1 MKLTLELVPDT
12 LALHSLFRLLTTK
25 AWNTLR
31 KKALEECNYQCAI
44 CGASGGQLNC
54 HEQWEYDD
62 ETHTQRL
69 ARLIMLCQMCHL
81 VKHMNS
87 GYVPFE
93 ELVQHFMKVNDCSR
107 QEFDEY
113 YQHCCE
119 ERTRRSIRD
128 DRGPAYWEQ
137 DWGEYAGVLSQ
148 RGNLKQRYEW
158 ENGDI
163 VAVGLRKLRSHTD

>member
-12 LALHSLFRLLTTK
+12 LTLHSLHRFLTTK

-31 KKALEECNYQCAI
+31 KKALEESTYQCAI

-54 HEQWEYDD
+54 HEQWKYDD

-87 GYVPFE
+87 GYMPFE
-93 ELVQHFMKVNDCSR
+93 ELVQHFMKWRVYITSR
-107 QEFDEY
+107 A
-113 YQHCCE
+113 
-119 ERTRRSIRD
+119 
-128 DRGPAYWEQ
+128 RGQSETKISMEGWLYCGCWFKEASLAYRL
-137 DWGEYAGVLSQ
+137 AGYCNLVPNTTK
-148 RGNLKQRYEW
+148 RGTHLQ
-158 ENGDI
+158 
-163 VAVGLRKLRSHTD
+163 

>member
-12 LALHSLFRLLTTK
+12 LTLHSLHRFLTTK

-31 KKALEECNYQCAI
+31 KKALEESTYQCAI

-54 HEQWEYDD
+54 HEQWKYDD

-87 GYVPFE
+87 GYMPFE

-119 ERTRRSIRD
+119 EQTRRSIRD
-128 DRGPAYWEQ
+128 DRGPVYWEQ
-137 DWGEYAGVLSQ
+137 DYGEYISLLAQ
-148 RGNLKQRYEW
+148 EGNLKQRYQW
-158 ENGDI
+158 RDGYI
-163 VAVGLRKLRSHTD
+163 VGVGSRKRRSHTD